1 MPSRIETLT
10 KLLSAG
16 QDNALLRYS
25 LANEYLKETQYA
37 DAILHIEEAIKFN
50 KDYSAAWKLFGKI
63 LYAAGKIEDAAAT
76 YQQGINI
83 AKKNGDKQAEKEM
96 QVFLKRT
103 EKEKQ

>member
-63 LYAAGKIEDAAAT
+63 LYAAGKIDDAAAT

-83 AKKNGDKQAEKEM
+83 AKKMAIN
-96 QVFLKRT
+96 KR
-103 EKEKQ
+103 KKKCRYF